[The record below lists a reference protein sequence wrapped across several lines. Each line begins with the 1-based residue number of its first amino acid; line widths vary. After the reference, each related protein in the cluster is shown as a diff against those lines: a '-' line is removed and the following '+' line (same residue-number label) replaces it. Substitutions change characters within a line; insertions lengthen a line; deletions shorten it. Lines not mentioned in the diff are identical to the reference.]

1 LNNEKEDI
9 MSQYEHEYSNF
20 PNQKIILH
28 HFKNIDDNI
37 APLINQITS
46 LRLQGQCAQAA
57 NLVKENQDLLIPYIV
72 DAITYNTWEEEIY
85 NTQIYARQRKQ
96 AVHFDESEDDVDC
109 IEGDIWVGG
118 DR

>member
-1 LNNEKEDI
+1 

-46 LRLQGQCAQAA
+46 LRLQAQCAQAA

>member
-1 LNNEKEDI
+1 
-9 MSQYEHEYSNF
+9 MSQYEHEYSSF
-20 PNQKIILH
+20 PDKKITLH
-28 HFKNIDDNI
+28 HFKNMDDDI
-37 APLINQITS
+37 APIISQITS

-57 NLVKENQDLLIPYIV
+57 DIVKENQNILLPYIV

-118 DR
+118 D